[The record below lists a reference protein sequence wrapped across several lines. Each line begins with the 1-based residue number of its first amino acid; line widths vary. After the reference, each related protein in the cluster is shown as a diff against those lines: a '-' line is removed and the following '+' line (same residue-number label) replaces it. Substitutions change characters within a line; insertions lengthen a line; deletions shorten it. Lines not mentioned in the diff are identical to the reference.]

1 MAKHAIPAMRDGGAV
16 VNLSTTAIDHP
27 SRSLSYGATKAA
39 VEALTKHI
47 AFQHGPDGIR
57 CNTVRPG
64 EVWTA
69 MVDRMCDSEEAA
81 ARLRAERASRSVLP
95 IDGDAWDI
103 ARAVAFLASDAARW
117 HPGQTRSAARGAP
130 LLRTPPPQ
138 PRKESRR

>member
-47 AFQHGPDGIR
+47 AFQHGPDCIR

-69 MVDRMCDSEEAA
+69 MVDRMCDSEEAP
-81 ARLRAERASRSVLP
+81 RSLRSK
-95 IDGDAWDI
+95 
-103 ARAVAFLASDAARW
+103 
-117 HPGQTRSAARGAP
+117 GAP
-130 LLRTPPPQ
+130 LRGLPPVGDAVDLGPAG
-138 PRKESRR
+138 